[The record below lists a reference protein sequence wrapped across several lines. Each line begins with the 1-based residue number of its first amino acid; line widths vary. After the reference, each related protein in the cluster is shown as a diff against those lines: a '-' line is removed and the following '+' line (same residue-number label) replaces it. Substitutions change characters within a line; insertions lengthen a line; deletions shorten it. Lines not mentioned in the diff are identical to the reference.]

1 MVTGVAMTAVL
12 DQAACMVVMKFQ
24 NGIVHYANKNDLVMY
39 QKGYSMAIEDP
50 KELLLHVLHN
60 KDASR
65 DRSLQTQVGPSEI
78 GSCRRKVWY
87 RLNGQPHTNENQSK
101 LAAIMGTAI
110 HAAIE
115 EAIEHID
122 PEGKE
127 YLVETEVAY
136 GDMKAHVDLFV
147 PSTGAVIDWKTSKVK
162 NLSYFPSTQQRWQ
175 VQVYGYLLS
184 KNGYDVK
191 TVNLVAIAR
200 DGAEKDVK
208 VHTEPYDEAVALEA
222 FQWLANVKA
231 SEELPPAEKDQS
243 FCKDYCQYYDA
254 SETMGCGGLKKEH
267 IVLSEIVIEDEQ
279 VDKNALLYLQLDSK
293 IKELEKQKDSLK
305 ASFEGTTGVTPSG
318 VEISWSSVK
327 GRETVDAKE
336 VEKLLGFVPKIIGN
350 ESVRLNIKTIGGK

>member
-1 MVTGVAMTAVL
+1 
-12 DQAACMVVMKFQ
+12 
-24 NGIVHYANKNDLVMY
+24 
-39 QKGYSMAIEDP
+39 MAIEDP
-50 KELLLHVLHN
+50 KELLLHVLHS

-65 DRSLQTQVGPSEI
+65 DRSQQTEVGPSEI
-78 GSCRRKVWY
+78 GGCKRKVWY
-87 RLNGQPHTNENQSK
+87 RLNAQPHTNENQSK

-115 EAIEHID
+115 EAIGSLD

-147 PSTGAVIDWKTSKVK
+147 PSTGAVIDWKTSKIK
-162 NLSYFPSTQQRWQ
+162 NLSYFPSNQQRWQ

-184 KNGYDVK
+184 KNGYEVK

-200 DGAEKDVK
+200 DGAEKDIK
-208 VHTEPYDEAVALEA
+208 VHTEPYDETMALA
-222 FQWLANVKA
+222 ALAWLENVKA
-231 SEELPPAEKDQS
+231 SPTLPEPEKDES

-254 SETMGCGGLKKEH
+254 TEEMGCGGLKKER
-267 IVLSEIVIEDEQ
+267 IVLSEVVIEDAE
-279 VDKNALLYLQLDSK
+279 VDKHALHYLQLDAK
-293 IKELEKQKDSLK
+293 IKELEKEKDSLK
-305 ASFEGTTGVTPSG
+305 ASLEGNTGTTASG
-318 VEISWSSVK
+318 VEISWTTVK

-350 ESVRLNIKTIGGK
+350 ESTRLIIKSNKGK

>member
-1 MVTGVAMTAVL
+1 
-12 DQAACMVVMKFQ
+12 
-24 NGIVHYANKNDLVMY
+24 
-39 QKGYSMAIEDP
+39 MAIEDP
-50 KELLLHVLHN
+50 KELLLYVLHN

-65 DRSLQTQVGPSEI
+65 DRSKQTQVGPSEI
-78 GSCRRKVWY
+78 GGCRRKVWY
-87 RLNGQPHTNENQSK
+87 RLNAQPETNENQSK

-115 EAIEHID
+115 EAIEHLD

-184 KNGYDVK
+184 KNGYEVK

-208 VHTEPYDEAVALEA
+208 VHTEPYDEAIALQA
-222 FQWLANVKA
+222 FEWLNQVKG
-231 SEELPPAEKDQS
+231 SEVLPEPEKDQS

-254 SETMGCGGLKKEH
+254 TEQMGCGGLKKER
-267 IVLSEIVIEDEQ
+267 IVLSEVVIQDDE
-279 VDKNALLYLQLDSK
+279 VDKNALHYLQLDSK
-293 IKELEKQKDSLK
+293 IKELEKERDSFK
-305 ASFEGTTGVTPSG
+305 ASLEGSVGTTKSG
-318 VEISWSSVK
+318 IEISWTTVK
-327 GRETVDAKE
+327 GRETVDSKE
-336 VEKLLGFVPKIIGN
+336 VEKLLGFVPKVVGN
-350 ESVRLNIKTIGGK
+350 ESVRLNIKTNGGK

>member
-1 MVTGVAMTAVL
+1 
-12 DQAACMVVMKFQ
+12 
-24 NGIVHYANKNDLVMY
+24 
-39 QKGYSMAIEDP
+39 MAIEDP

-65 DRSLQTQVGPSEI
+65 DRSKQTQVGPSEI

-87 RLNGQPHTNENQSK
+87 RLNAQPETNENQSK

-115 EAIEHID
+115 DAIGHID

-127 YLVETEVAY
+127 YLVETEVAF

-162 NLSYFPSTQQRWQ
+162 NLSYFPSKQQRWQ

-184 KNGYDVK
+184 KNGHEVK

-200 DGAEKDVK
+200 DGSEKDVK
-208 VHTEPYDEAVALEA
+208 VHTEPYDEAIALEA
-222 FQWLANVKA
+222 FAWLNEVK
-231 SEELPPAEKDQS
+231 SSVTLPEPEKDQS

-254 SETMGCGGLKKEH
+254 TEQMGCGGLKKER
-267 IVLSEIVIEDEQ
+267 IVLSEVVIEDDDI
-279 VDKNALLYLQLDSK
+279 DKNALHYLQLDSK
-293 IKELEKQKDSLK
+293 IKELEKERDSFK
-305 ASFEGTTGVTPSG
+305 ASLEGSTGVTKSG
-318 VEISWSSVK
+318 IEISWTTVK
-327 GRETVDAKE
+327 GRETIDSKE
-336 VEKLLGFVPKIIGN
+336 VEKLLGFVPKVVGN
-350 ESVRLNIKTIGGK
+350 ESVRLNIKTNGGK

>member
-1 MVTGVAMTAVL
+1 
-12 DQAACMVVMKFQ
+12 
-24 NGIVHYANKNDLVMY
+24 
-39 QKGYSMAIEDP
+39 MAIEDP
-50 KELLLHVLHN
+50 KELLLHVLHA

-65 DRSLQTQVGPSEI
+65 DRSLQTEVGPSEI
-78 GSCRRKVWY
+78 GGCKRKVWY
-87 RLNGQPHTNENQSK
+87 RLNAQPHTNENQSK

-115 EAIEHID
+115 EAIGALD

-147 PSTGAVIDWKTSKVK
+147 PSTGAVIDWKTSKIK
-162 NLSYFPSTQQRWQ
+162 NLSYFPSKQQRWQ

-184 KNGYDVK
+184 KNGYEVK

-208 VHTEPYDEAVALEA
+208 VHSEPYDEAVALEA
-222 FQWLANVKA
+222 FDWLASVKA
-231 SEELPPAEKDQS
+231 STTLPEPEKDQS

-254 SETMGCGGLKKEH
+254 TEEMGCGGLKKER
-267 IVLSEIVIEDEQ
+267 IVLSEVVIEDEE
-279 VDKNALLYLQLDSK
+279 VDKHALHYLQLDSK
-293 IKELEKQKDSLK
+293 IKELEKERESLK
-305 ASFEGTTGVTPSG
+305 ESLQGSTGVTASG
-318 VEISWSSVK
+318 VEISWTTVK

-336 VEKLLGFVPKIIGN
+336 VEKLLGFVPKVVGN
-350 ESVRLNIKTIGGK
+350 ESVRLNIKTSGGK